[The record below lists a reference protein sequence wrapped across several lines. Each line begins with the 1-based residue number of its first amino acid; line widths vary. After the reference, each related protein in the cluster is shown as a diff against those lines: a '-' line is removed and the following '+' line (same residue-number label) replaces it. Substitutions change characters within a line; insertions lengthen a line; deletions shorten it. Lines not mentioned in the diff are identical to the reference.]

1 MLPSGISFFFV
12 LFGRPNPGF
21 ANLTLTTWAR
31 PDALWGCYSC
41 IVTGEQKC
49 HDLTILELVSDNL
62 TFFIQPQ
69 YSGLM
74 GATTRVMHSIICCRV
89 LLNLREAVKPDDT
102 SVEVIASLVFV
113 SPIGQQTNQL
123 QTIA

>member
-1 MLPSGISFFFV
+1 
-12 LFGRPNPGF
+12 
-21 ANLTLTTWAR
+21 
-31 PDALWGCYSC
+31 
-41 IVTGEQKC
+41 
-49 HDLTILELVSDNL
+49 
-62 TFFIQPQ
+62 
-69 YSGLM
+69 M

-102 SVEVIASLVFV
+102 SAEVIASLAFV